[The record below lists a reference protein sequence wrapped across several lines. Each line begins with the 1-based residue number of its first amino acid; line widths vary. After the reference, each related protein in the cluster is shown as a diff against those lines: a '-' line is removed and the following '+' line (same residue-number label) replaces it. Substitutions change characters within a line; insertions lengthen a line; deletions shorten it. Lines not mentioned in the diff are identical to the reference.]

1 MTMVPAQIELF
12 EKYKRTLFVV
22 AYKMTKSVADAEDI
36 VHDVFISFSNQAPAD
51 IHNLENYLV
60 KSVMNRSLSLLEKQ
74 KHITYPGVNLPEP
87 LFHERSHHIHE
98 QDISYALLLL
108 LQTLN
113 PAERAIF
120 ILRETLAFKY
130 AEIAEI
136 LSIREED
143 CRQQLHRAKEKIAN
157 GKIRYAASPAKN
169 ESFFTAFLK
178 ACMDGDAQQL
188 MTFLKEDIIIYS
200 DGGGKV
206 TAARQPIVGRHH
218 AISFLTG
225 IYNKFASKLLPKI
238 TPINGELGVLLFD
251 TETGHVDTVMVFIHA
266 DDRDA
271 LASLCLIRNPD
282 KIAGEFYSGSARI
295 RVA

>member
-1 MTMVPAQIELF
+1 MIPTRIDLF

-36 VHDVFISFSNQAPAD
+36 VHDVFISFSKQVLTD

-60 KSVMNRSLSLLEKQ
+60 KSVMNRSLSLIEKQ
-74 KHITYPGVNLPEP
+74 KQITYPGVNLPEP

-113 PAERAIF
+113 PIERAVF
-120 ILRETLAFKY
+120 ILRETLVFEY
-130 AEIAEI
+130 TEIALI

-157 GKIRYAASPAKN
+157 GKIRYTASPAKN
-169 ESFFTAFLK
+169 ESFFAAFLE
-178 ACMDGDAQQL
+178 ACMSGDTQQL
-188 MTFLKEDIIIYS
+188 MTFLREDIIIYS

-206 TAARQPIVGRHH
+206 AAARQPIVGRDR

-225 IYNKFASKLLPKI
+225 IYNKFAGKLLSRV
-238 TPINGELGVLLFD
+238 TYINGEPGVLLSD
-251 TETGHVDTVMVFIHA
+251 TETGRVDTVMVFIYA
-266 DDRDA
+266 NDRDA

-282 KIAGEFYSGSARI
+282 KIAGEFYSGSERI

>member
-1 MTMVPAQIELF
+1 MIPTQIDLF

-36 VHDVFISFSNQAPAD
+36 VHDVFISFSKQTLTD

-60 KSVMNRSLSLLEKQ
+60 KSVMNRSLSLIEKQ
-74 KHITYPGVNLPEP
+74 KQITYPGVDLPEP

-113 PAERAIF
+113 PIERAIF
-120 ILRETLAFKY
+120 ILRETLVFEY
-130 AEIAEI
+130 AEIAVI

-143 CRQQLHRAKEKIAN
+143 CRQQLHRAKEKMAN

-169 ESFFTAFLK
+169 ESFLAAFLE
-178 ACMDGDAQQL
+178 ACRSGDTQQL
-188 MTFLKEDIIIYS
+188 MIFLREDIIIYS

-206 TAARQPIVGRHH
+206 AAARQPIVGRDR
-218 AISFLTG
+218 AISFLIG
-225 IYNKFASKLLPKI
+225 IYNKFPGKLLPRI
-238 TPINGELGVLLFD
+238 TYINGEPGALLYD
-251 TETGHVDTVMVFIHA
+251 AETGRVDTVMVFIYA
-266 DDRDA
+266 DDRDT

-282 KIAGEFYSGSARI
+282 KIAGEFYSGSVRI

>member
-1 MTMVPAQIELF
+1 MIPTRVELF
-12 EKYKRTLFVV
+12 EKYKRMLFAT

-36 VHDVFISFSNQAPAD
+36 VHDVFISFSKQSLAH
-51 IHNLENYLV
+51 IHSLENYLV

-74 KHITYPGVNLPEP
+74 KQITYPGINLPEP

-113 PAERAIF
+113 PTERATF
-120 ILRETLAFKY
+120 ILREALGYDY

-143 CRQQLHRAKEKIAN
+143 CRQQLHRAKEKIAK
-157 GKIRYAASPAKN
+157 GKMRYTASAAKN
-169 ESFFTAFLK
+169 ESFFTAFLE
-178 ACMDGDAQQL
+178 ACVNGDTQQL

-206 TAARQPIVGRHH
+206 TAARQPIVGRDN
-218 AISFLTG
+218 AIAFLTG
-225 IYNKFASKLLPKI
+225 IYDKFASELLPKI
-238 TPINGELGVLLFD
+238 TRINGEPGVLLFD
-251 TETGHVDTVMVFIHA
+251 TETGLVKTVMVFIYA
-266 DDRDA
+266 DDRDT

-282 KIAGEFYSGSARI
+282 KIAGEFSYGSVPI